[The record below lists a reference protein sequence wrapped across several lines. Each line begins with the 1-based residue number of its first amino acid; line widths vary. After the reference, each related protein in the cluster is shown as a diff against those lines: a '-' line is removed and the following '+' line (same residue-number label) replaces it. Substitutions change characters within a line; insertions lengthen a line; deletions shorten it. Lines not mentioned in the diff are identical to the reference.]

1 MFSAVVTRG
10 HPSAGY
16 RPDPS
21 ADGLIRQLADEWAGM
36 TIRGMTEK
44 RGSDKII
51 IMLTKK
57 EIDQLAVLLKKI
69 DNPRGGLPQPVF
81 DALCGVVPFV
91 ACELA
96 IMNKKGELLLA
107 WREDQWWKGWHF
119 PGGLMRHRETFDERI
134 KATALREVGIDVKK
148 HSFLFPINYHD
159 SVRGHVV
166 SLIFLCHAE
175 TSTEG
180 KFFKTMPKDIIPE
193 HREMWRGIRKAIRD
207 EV

>member
-1 MFSAVVTRG
+1 
-10 HPSAGY
+10 
-16 RPDPS
+16 
-21 ADGLIRQLADEWAGM
+21 
-36 TIRGMTEK
+36 MTEN

-51 IMLTKK
+51 TMLTKK
-57 EIDQLAVLLKKI
+57 EIDRLAVLLKKI
-69 DNPRGGLPQPVF
+69 GNPHGGLPQPVF

-96 IMNKKGELLLA
+96 IMNKKRELLLT
-107 WREDQWWKGWHF
+107 WRDDQWWKGWHF
-119 PGGLMRHRETFDERI
+119 PGGVMRHRETFDERI

-148 HSFLFPINYHD
+148 HTFLFPINYHD

-180 KFFKTMPKDIIPE
+180 KFFKTMPKDTIPE
-193 HREMWRGIRKAIRD
+193 QREMWKGVRRVIRD